1 MTVMPDLLQAKP
13 DLKLVLMSATL
24 NAEKF
29 SQYFGNCP
37 VINIPGFTF
46 PEDVPE
52 MLKYKPPEKKKTFNN

>member
-1 MTVMPDLLQAKP
+1 
-13 DLKLVLMSATL
+13 MSATL

-29 SQYFGNCP
+29 SQYFGYCP

-52 MLKYKPPEKKKTFNN
+52 MLKYKVLRV